1 MANILDYV
9 DWRGDI
15 PFSVSPF
22 NEVDNLVFT
31 QFCFIDID
39 GALSPRVSDGSISLA
54 EAVAYYFD
62 KHPDDNESM
71 GLIVPA
77 EIRILLRRMAQ
88 STRYKDV
95 RVSGFVNHIDEN
107 VQKQFCALT
116 VELNENELL
125 VVFRGTDDTL
135 VGWKENFNM
144 SFLEAVPAQLEAVN
158 YLNQVAAD
166 TTHPRIFVG
175 GHSKGGNLAIFA
187 AIRCESAVQSRIVQV
202 YSNDG
207 PGYRREVVDSE
218 AYRGMADRIVN
229 IIPQSAV
236 IGRLLEH
243 DNCYRLVNS
252 TATGLWQ
259 HDGFSWE
266 VKGTQFVLAPAL
278 SQESEMIDKS
288 LKKWIADMGEEQCEQ
303 VVDALYRVLTA
314 TNAKTLTDLT
324 RDRNWFWQIMTQ
336 SDAQSKKTVFAALS
350 QLTGEAG
357 RLWFESILPALAKG
371 QKPKTAADQGT
382 PTSAR
387 KPTKAVTGKAASAP
401 QKTSAAVSKATAS
414 VKTAKQTVQK
424 QAAVAKSKAQAT
436 ASSVAKTVRTT
447 AKEVTAK
454 TVATVTATKQ
464 AAARMAKA
472 GANATK
478 TATVRVPHVKAHRAQ
493 RLKQAAKTAVQ
504 TTKKTSVGKSSQ

>member
-1 MANILDYV
+1 MANITDYV

-31 QFCFIDID
+31 QFCFIDIE
-39 GALSPRVSDGSISLA
+39 GVLSPRVSDGSISLA
-54 EAVAYYFD
+54 EAVAYHFE

-77 EIRILLRRMAQ
+77 EIRILLRRMAE
-88 STRYKDV
+88 STRYKDL

-107 VQKQFCALT
+107 AQEQFCAMT
-116 VELNENELL
+116 VELNENELF

-144 SFLEAVPAQLEAVN
+144 SFLEAIPAQLEAVN

-175 GHSKGGNLAIFA
+175 GHSKGGNLAIFS
-187 AIRCESAVQSRIVQV
+187 AIRCEESVRSRIVQV

-207 PGYRREVVDSE
+207 PGYRREVIDSD
-218 AYRGMADRIVN
+218 AYRSMADRIVN
-229 IIPQSAV
+229 ILPQSAI

-243 DNCYRLVNS
+243 DTKHRLVNS
-252 TATGLWQ
+252 SATGLWQ

-266 VKGTQFVLAPAL
+266 VKGTEFVLAPEL

-288 LKKWIADMGEEQCEQ
+288 LKKWIADMGEQQCEQ

-324 RDRNWFWQIMTQ
+324 RDRNWFWRLMTQ
-336 SDAQSKKTVFAALS
+336 SDPQSRKTVFAALS

-357 RLWFESILPALAKG
+357 RLWFESILPTLARG
-371 QKPKTAADQGT
+371 QKPKTVD
-382 PTSAR
+382 PTSNQ
-387 KPTKAVTGKAASAP
+387 KPTNQATKKPASVP
-401 QKTSAAVSKATAS
+401 KKATTAAKKSATS
-414 VKTAKQTVQK
+414 VGTTKQTVK
-424 QAAVAKSKAQAT
+424 KKAAAVQSKAQTT
-436 ASSVAKTVRTT
+436 ASSVAKTVQAT
-447 AKEVTAK
+447 AKDITAI
-454 TVATVTATKQ
+454 AAATKD
-464 AAARMAKA
+464 AATRMVKD
-472 GANATK
+472 GVNATK
-478 TATVRVPHVKAHRAQ
+478 AATSRVAHATADQAQ
-493 RLKQAAKTAVQ
+493 KLKNAAKAMSSE
-504 TTKKTSVGKSSQ
+504 KKTENK